1 MELNKEKKGEVLV
14 LSAAL
19 LGALFPVITILS
31 YNTLSP
37 LVSFGGSTFFAAIF
51 FAIALTIRKKWH
63 ELKNIHALKDQLMT
77 TLILGI
83 IFYLL
88 YFFGLQRTSAGNAS
102 IIALSE
108 VFFGY
113 LFFQIYRKDYLPGQ
127 HKIGA
132 VLMVIGALIVL
143 LPKMQ
148 NFTGGELLILL
159 AAMIAPIGNFYQQRA
174 RKLVSSESI
183 MFTRSLISTLFILLL
198 IIVFKVPLSYPDLRS
213 SLVVLLING
222 VVLFGFSKILWVE
235 GIHRVSITKANA
247 LGSIMPIFTI
257 FFAWLLLQ
265 DSPTVWQL
273 LSIIPTSLGVILLGV
288 NKQEKQA

>member
-1 MELNKEKKGEVLV
+1 MKLNGEKKGEVLV

-37 LVSFGGSTFFAAIF
+37 LVSFAGSTFFASIL
-51 FAIALTIRKKWH
+51 FAIVLTARKKWH
-63 ELKNIHALKDQLMT
+63 ELKNIHAYKDLLMT
-77 TLILGI
+77 TLIIGI

-88 YFFGLQRTSAGNAS
+88 YFFGLRQTSAGNAS

-113 LFFQIYRKDYLPGQ
+113 LFFQVYKKDYLPNL
-127 HKIGA
+127 HKLGA

-143 LPKMQ
+143 FPKMQ

-174 RKLVSSESI
+174 RKRISSESI
-183 MFTRSLISTLFILLL
+183 MFTRSIISTIF
-198 IIVFKVPLSYPDLRS
+198 IVFLAIIFKSPLSYPDIKS
-213 SLVVLLING
+213 SIIILLING
-222 VVLFGFSKILWVE
+222 VFLFGLSKILWVE
-235 GIHRVSITKANA
+235 GIHRISVTKANA
-247 LGSIMPIFTI
+247 LSSISPLFTI
-257 FFAWLLLQ
+257 FFAWILLQ
-265 DSPTVWQL
+265 NTPTIWQL
-273 LSIIPTSLGVILLGV
+273 LAIIPMSLGVIFLGKPGKSK
-288 NKQEKQA
+288 N